1 MNDNDSHPLN
11 FYSRLVSGNP
21 DNPAATSMLIG
32 AGLTLQD
39 LNKAQVGVLSTGF
52 KLNTCNMHLNNLAS
66 IVEKSIWDAGLVG
79 GTFHAS
85 GVSDGISMGTDGMR
99 ASLPSRDAI
108 ADLVELHVTGEHYDG
123 VIVVPGC
130 DKQMPGSVMAL
141 ARLNRPGFMLYGGSI
156 APGHLDGDDLTIVSS
171 FQARSAFNQG
181 LITRE
186 RYDQIIQKSCP
197 GAGACGGL
205 FTANT
210 MASAIEAMGIG
221 LPYTASNPAVSKQKM
236 QECYDAGASIKN
248 LLQKGIK
255 PRDIMT
261 KEAFDDAMVMVTV
274 LAGSTNAAL
283 HLPAM
288 AHAAG
293 FEYTLDDIQGVS
305 ERTPVL
311 GNFTPSGKYAM
322 QDLHNVGGLPAL
334 MRYLLDN
341 HMLHGDRITATGKT
355 LEENLRNVQPVPL
368 DEIISP
374 LENPLKSTG
383 HIQIY
388 KGNLGTAVSKITGK
402 EGTYFKGQAR
412 VFDSEQAAVNAYDH
426 GEIVPNT
433 VIVIRYE
440 GPVGGPGMKEMLKL
454 TSSIS
459 GDPRLKGKVAYIT
472 DARFSGGSDGFILGH
487 VHPEA
492 QIGGNL
498 AFVKDGDY
506 IEIDASNN
514 SFNLLVDD
522 ETLVTRMRGWEA
534 PALKVT
540 QGALLKYAYNVSQA
554 NKGCITDEYRPNA
567 IRIVPQSKL

>member
-1 MNDNDSHPLN
+1 MSDDSHPLN

-32 AGLTLQD
+32 AGLKLED

-52 KLNTCNMHLNNLAS
+52 RLNTCNMHLNDLAS
-66 IVEKSIWDAGLVG
+66 IVEKSVWDAGLVG

-85 GVSDGISMGTDGMR
+85 GVSDGISMGTEGMR

-108 ADLVELHVTGEHYDG
+108 ADLVELHVMAEHYDG
-123 VIVVPGC
+123 IVGVPGC
-130 DKQMPGSVMAL
+130 DKQMPAFVIAL

-181 LITRE
+181 LITQE
-186 RYDQIIQKSCP
+186 RYDQIIQQSCP

-210 MASAIEAMGIG
+210 MASAIEIMGIG
-221 LPYTASNPAVSKQKM
+221 LPYTASNPAISKEKKR
-236 QECYDAGASIKN
+236 ECYDAGLAIKY

-261 KEAFDDAMVMVTV
+261 KEAFDDAMVGVTV

-293 FEYTLDDIQGVS
+293 IEYNLDDIQRIS

-322 QDLHNVGGLPAL
+322 QDLHKVGGLPAL

-341 HMLHGDRITATGKT
+341 NMLHGDRITATGKT

-368 DEIISP
+368 GELIRP
-374 LENPLKSTG
+374 LENPIKSTG

-388 KGNLGTAVSKITGK
+388 RGNLGTAVSKITGK

-412 VFDSEQAAVNAYDH
+412 VFDSEQAAVNAYDR

-459 GDPRLKGKVAYIT
+459 GDPGLRGKVAYIT
-472 DARFSGGSDGFILGH
+472 DARLSGGSDGFILGH

-506 IEIDASNN
+506 IEIDSRNN
-514 SFNLLVDD
+514 SFNLLVSD
-522 ETLVTRMRGWEA
+522 EILIARQRSWER

-540 QGALLKYAYNVSQA
+540 QGALLKYACTVSQA
-554 NKGCITDEYRPNA
+554 DRGCITDEYRPQL
-567 IRIVPQSKL
+567 IRLVSQSKP